1 MTWIA
6 ACSGQRGIYQEVI
19 MTDEERHKLL
29 ANLRMVEFAAPTYAK
44 QWCGIAANEIERL
57 AAELAQARC
66 ESQMTDAEYIAFR
79 QRIADEQGTEFV
91 AND

>member
-1 MTWIA
+1 
-6 ACSGQRGIYQEVI
+6 
-19 MTDEERHKLL
+19 MTDEERENLCAWLRWTAFRSGPEYSTCDL
-29 ANLRMVEFAAPTYAK
+29 AAD
-44 QWCGIAANEIERL
+44 EIERL

-79 QRIADEQGTEFV
+79 RRIADEQGTEFV